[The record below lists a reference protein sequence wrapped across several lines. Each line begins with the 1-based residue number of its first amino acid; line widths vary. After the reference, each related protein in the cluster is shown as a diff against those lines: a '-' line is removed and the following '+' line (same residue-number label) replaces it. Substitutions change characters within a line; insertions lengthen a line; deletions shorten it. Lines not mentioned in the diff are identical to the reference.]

1 VSVATLANVTVT
13 ITRQGGP
20 SGAAQTRAITTVG
33 SYRARL
39 QDLGG
44 DEQVKYGR
52 DTEVVNAKAYI
63 PGAPPIESG
72 DLLSYEGSTY
82 IIRAV
87 RDINRLGR
95 FTTLDL
101 ERQR

>member
-1 VSVATLANVTVT
+1 
-13 ITRQGGP
+13 
-20 SGAAQTRAITTVG
+20 
-33 SYRARL
+33 
-39 QDLGG
+39 
-44 DEQVKYGR
+44 
-52 DTEVVNAKAYI
+52 YI
-63 PGAPPIESG
+63 PDAPPIESG